1 MPETTEQATQQTHS
15 VVILLDGDMLHR
27 TNAALPVLRELELDD
42 YMEDYICAHC
52 GDGFRYFNPYSVDSL
67 VGDGIVDWLIV
78 GEEAAETDRHITT
91 ELFGDD
97 WVACCSEDC
106 YDELRSEENNDD
118 DEDGVYDYGYKPT
131 PVFHG
136 EGTQFGIEL
145 ECDALDHNGC
155 DRQSAVNDLNGMSDN
170 HDLFYLKQ
178 DGSLDYGFEIVTH
191 PASLEFFRTEFPW
204 REVTETAVHYGL
216 RGHDVPTAGLHIHVE
231 RGALGDDH
239 DEQDMHLTRLIL
251 TLSTH
256 WRTVERF
263 SRRRGSDMSRWAQL
277 NYDGAYD
284 KTNPA
289 HRDKMIRAKG
299 AGHSL
304 AINTEHRST
313 YEFRIFKSSLRPST
327 VLASIEFVA
336 MLIEYVKSN
345 DDETIQAHNWSD
357 VIAKAG
363 DYTYLPQYLL
373 ERKIA

>member
-15 VVILLDGDMLHR
+15 IVILLDGDVLHR
-27 TNAALPVLRELELDD
+27 TNADLPVLRELELDD
-42 YMEDYICAHC
+42 YMEDYECQYC
-52 GDGFRYFNPYSVDSL
+52 GGSVRYFNPYSVDSL
-67 VGDGIVDWLIV
+67 VGDGIVDWVEV
-78 GEEAAETDRHITT
+78 GIDAQDADRYITT
-91 ELFGDD
+91 ELIGDD
-97 WVACCSEDC
+97 WVRCCSEDC
-106 YDELRSEENNDD
+106 YDELRSREDD
-118 DEDGVYDYGYKPT
+118 DGDEDGVYHYGYKPI

-145 ECDALDHNGC
+145 ECDALNHRDC
-155 DRQSAVNDLNGMSDN
+155 DRQSAVYELNEMSDN

-178 DGSLDYGFEIVTH
+178 DSSLDYGFEIVTH

-204 REVTETAVHYGL
+204 KEVTETAVNYGL

-263 SRRRGSDMSRWAQL
+263 SRRRDSRWAQL
-277 NYDGAYD
+277 NYAGAYD
-284 KTNPA
+284 KTNPV
-289 HRDKMIRAKG
+289 HRDKMTRAKG
-299 AGHSL
+299 AGHSI
-304 AINTEHRST
+304 AINTEHKST

-336 MLIEYVKSN
+336 MLIEYVKRN